1 MPSYKLTYFNGR
13 GRGELSR
20 LLFAAAGK
28 AFEDNRI
35 EFANWG
41 GLKKDTPQG
50 TLPVLEIDGKRKISQ
65 SLAIARFL
73 AREFSKYPGL
83 YCYFAKK
90 REEFLQG
97 KAKTFLECLEKLV
110 KEGGKGDFAVGSSLT
125 IADLMLY
132 AYIENSQCVGIL
144 KDFKLLDANRKKVE
158 QQPKIKEYLAKRPGR
173 AEVSRLLLAAAG
185 KAFEDVRVDFAQ
197 WGDLKKDMPQGT
209 LPVLEV
215 DGKMKI
221 SQSGSIARYLA
232 REF

>member
-13 GRGELSR
+13 GRGEISR

-73 AREFSKYPGL
+73 AREFK
-83 YCYFAKK
+83 
-90 REEFLQG
+90 
-97 KAKTFLECLEKLV
+97 
-110 KEGGKGDFAVGSSLT
+110 
-125 IADLMLY
+125 
-132 AYIENSQCVGIL
+132 NSQCVGIL